1 MNFLLFFYYFA
12 FISHKNIVKYGC
24 NYGTGGVTYMDLS
37 TIWNMFLDKMK
48 ENLSPMLFE
57 TWFSET
63 KLLEL
68 KNNTAKILVPM
79 PVHKKHLKENYNDM
93 IEEIFTEVTS
103 SICKFEY
110 FIEEDLQN
118 NVEISNNNGNDNLD
132 STFESNLD
140 PRYTFDN
147 FIVGES
153 NKFAKATSIAVAEQP
168 GFMYNPLF
176 IYGSSGL
183 GKTHLMHA
191 IGNYIYKTTHK
202 KVLYVT
208 SEKFVD
214 DFLNIYRKNNENTNF
229 ETVEKFKRKYR
240 EIDVLMID
248 DIQYLEIAS
257 KTQQEFFNTFNEL
270 HCNNKQII
278 ISSDRSPDDLKKLEE
293 RLRTRFNWGLTIDI
307 LPPNFKLRMDIIDKK
322 IEGHD
327 MAKPFPQEV
336 KEYIA
341 SNCTSDIRKLEGA
354 ITRIFAYAAIMNGSD
369 ITLDLAVDALK
380 DFFVKSIISKS
391 KVEQVQQ
398 LVASNYNI
406 TVEEM
411 KSKKRASKIA
421 VPRQIAMYIC
431 RTVLEESLPKIGLEF
446 GGKDHT
452 TVMHSVDKIKRTIKN
467 DVNLE
472 KEINKIINQIR

>member
-1 MNFLLFFYYFA
+1 MNL
-12 FISHKNIVKYGC
+12 
-24 NYGTGGVTYMDLS
+24 D
-37 TIWNMFLDKMK
+37 TIWNMFLEKMK
-48 ENLSPMLFE
+48 ENLSPMLYE

-68 KNNTAKILVPM
+68 KGNSAKVLVPM
-79 PVHKKHLKENYNDM
+79 PVHKKHLKENYNDI
-93 IEEIFTEVTS
+93 IEEIFTEVAGS
-103 SICKFEY
+103 NFKFEF
-110 FIEEDLQN
+110 FIEEDLEN
-118 NVEISNNNGNDNLD
+118 NVNITNDTNSNED

-140 PRYTFDN
+140 PRYTFEN

-214 DFLNIYRKNNENTNF
+214 DFLNIYRKNNEETNF
-229 ETVEKFKRKYR
+229 ETVEKFKKKYR

-307 LPPNFKLRMDIIDKK
+307 LPPDFKLRMDIIDKK

-354 ITRIFAYAAIMNGSD
+354 ITRIFAYATIMNGSD

-380 DFFVKSIISKS
+380 DYFVKSIISKS
-391 KVEQVQQ
+391 KVEQVLQ

-411 KSKKRASKIA
+411 KSKKRVAKIA

-431 RTVLEESLPKIGLEF
+431 RTVLEESLPKIGIEF

-452 TVMHSVDKIKRTIKN
+452 TVMHSVDKIKKEIKN